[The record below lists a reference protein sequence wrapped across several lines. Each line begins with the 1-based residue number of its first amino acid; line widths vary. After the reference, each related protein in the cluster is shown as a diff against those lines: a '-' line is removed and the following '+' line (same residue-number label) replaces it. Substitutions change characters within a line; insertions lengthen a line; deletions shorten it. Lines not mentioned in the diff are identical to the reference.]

1 MLPYDVRKEIRALAP
16 TWGASASVIVAAA
29 LWREPSVLPLAAV
42 AYGIGCIALGAQ
54 VFGHEYSYRTLGLLL
69 SQPVGRGRTLIVK
82 FGTLGLMILAL
93 TVLAW
98 PVLFVD
104 GPSIRRAAGSDVQVL
119 LLLAATCAVSLA
131 PFLSILCRSALAAIV
146 FTVGI
151 PGALI
156 VVGDVIGAWVYGL
169 ANAAA
174 VDRFKYAMFWRAMLP
189 LCAAAAA
196 ACWWMFLRLEAIEGR
211 GGDFHWPG
219 WLAGKD
225 APAASAGHPSPVWQ
239 LALKELRLQQV
250 TLVVVV
256 LYVCGYLLLARIA
269 RDVPEV
275 ADPTTALSMLYGA
288 LLAMLIGALAIAEER
303 QMGTLEWQTLLP
315 IPAWQQWAVKSGS
328 VFSLVLLLGVAL
340 PYALRIL
347 TPLPGDRLEY
357 EVPREVVNMMILA
370 LVLASVAL
378 YVSSVSSSGVR
389 ALVLSFPAIALAA
402 AATSIIA
409 WVVQGISRW
418 MGIDEMMRAMTFSI
432 HSPSSGVWLA
442 ICLGFIAMAVSFAAV
457 NHRSA
462 DHGVR
467 RIAAQTSWMLGYTSV
482 FMTLM
487 TS

>member
-1 MLPYDVRKEIRALAP
+1 M
-16 TWGASASVIVAAA
+16 TAA
-29 LWREPSVLPLAAV
+29 LWREPVLPLAAV
-42 AYGIGCIALGAQ
+42 AHGIGCIALGAQ
-54 VFGHEYSYRTLGLLL
+54 VFGLEYSYRTLGLLL
-69 SQPVGRGRTLIVK
+69 SQPAGRGRTLIVK
-82 FGTLGLMILAL
+82 FGTLGLMVLAL

-98 PVLFVD
+98 PVLFAD
-104 GPSIRRAAGSDVQVL
+104 GPALRLSTGSDVRAL
-119 LLLAATCAVSLA
+119 LVLAATCGVCLA

-146 FTVGI
+146 FTVAI
-151 PGALI
+151 PGVL
-156 VVGDVIGAWVYGL
+156 VVAGDVIGAWVYGL

-174 VDRFKYAMFWRAMLP
+174 IDRFKYAMFWRGMLP
-189 LCAAAAA
+189 ICAAAAA

-211 GGDFHWPG
+211 GADFHWPG

-256 LYVCGYLLLARIA
+256 LYVAGYLLLARIA
-269 RDVPEV
+269 RDVPAV
-275 ADPTTALSMLYGA
+275 ADTATALTMLYGA

-315 IPAWQQWAVKSGS
+315 VPAWQQWAVKAGT
-328 VFSLVLLLGVAL
+328 VFSLVLLFGVAL
-340 PYALRIL
+340 PHVLRIL

-357 EVPREVVNMMILA
+357 EVPREVVNTMVLA
-370 LVLASVAL
+370 LVLTSVSL

-389 ALVLSFPAIALAA
+389 ALVLSFPAIATAA
-402 AATSIIA
+402 AATSLIV

-418 MGIDEMMRAMTFSI
+418 MGIDEMMRAMTFSM
-432 HSPSSGVWLA
+432 HSPSAGVWLVA

-482 FMTLM
+482 FMTLI
-487 TS
+487 TSG